1 MAPQIPPQP
10 TQNNSDPKPTRSAE
24 DQAKK
29 SKPHNIDYI
38 VRNECRKEE
47 PVKEA
52 TVSSSPGVN
61 RNCSSKIDCEKKNCV
76 TPKSNKTVS
85 VCPKKCDT
93 VLNQNTHEH
102 NLNESLYNSNVYK
115 YHDLYSEVKHART
128 PVNNVPPTHSPQL
141 PIPSPNYP
149 VQTQSVTET
158 TPTAESNN
166 HQKTH
171 ADVHIPNTNVPTINN
186 NYISAP
192 QPTSQSELLKNKTYS
207 SIETVRNEHPN
218 NESRNILNSSEN
230 SIGLAEETAKV
241 DKPNATCE
249 AAATKNLRDA
259 SESPKI
265 SEPAAMTVKEN
276 SQYTVLNVPNLNF
289 HVLPTKK
296 QKLSKIDMAILKRKL
311 RRQKRN
317 TCYKNKPIA
326 AAVKLGPKYATDFGV
341 TVFGYSDSSSSSMY
355 SSSEY
360 ESDSEVD
367 LWIKS
372 GPPCKPDL
380 KPEKLKFL
388 QIFGLT
394 THNEKDC
401 KYG

>member
-1 MAPQIPPQP
+1 M
-10 TQNNSDPKPTRSAE
+10 
-24 DQAKK
+24 
-29 SKPHNIDYI
+29 
-38 VRNECRKEE
+38 
-47 PVKEA
+47 
-52 TVSSSPGVN
+52 
-61 RNCSSKIDCEKKNCV
+61 
-76 TPKSNKTVS
+76 
-85 VCPKKCDT
+85 
-93 VLNQNTHEH
+93 
-102 NLNESLYNSNVYK
+102 
-115 YHDLYSEVKHART
+115 YSEVKHACT

-166 HQKTH
+166 HQKMH
-171 ADVHIPNTNVPTINN
+171 AADMHIPNTNVPTINN

-192 QPTSQSELLKNKTYS
+192 QPTSQNELLKNKTYS
-207 SIETVRNEHPN
+207 SIETVQNENPN
-218 NESRNILNSSEN
+218 NESQNISNSSGNNVE
-230 SIGLAEETAKV
+230 LAEETVKV
-241 DKPNATCE
+241 DTPNSVSEAPAPKKLCE
-249 AAATKNLRDA
+249 V
-259 SESPKI
+259 SESRKS
-265 SEPAAMTVKEN
+265 SEPANVKEN

-289 HVLPTKK
+289 NVPATKK
-296 QKLSKIDMAILKRKL
+296 PKLSKIDVAILKRKL

-317 TCYKNKPIA
+317 NCTKSKTLPAEKIS
-326 AAVKLGPKYATDFGV
+326 PKYATDFGV
-341 TVFGYSDSSSSSMY
+341 SVFGYSDSSSSSMY

-401 KYG
+401 KYQ